1 MDEKEAWRKGRM
13 QGGRGSRKEGEE
25 DEAWRMVR
33 R

>member
-1 MDEKEAWRKGRM
+1 MDEEEALRKGRM
-13 QGGRGSRKEGEE
+13 QGGRGSRE